1 MVGLRRG
8 GGGDILFWT
17 TLPLEGFLLCPWKF
31 QTKQGFILGKS
42 TKLGYS
48 RKKNSRVFQIVVRGG
63 GIRNFCWGDF
73 FTRWRKPEEEW
84 FWQFKPFSK
93 LKTAFCEY
101 WASIKIKIKMTYVSK
116 KYEIKTKME
125 QEQWIQLKILFL
137 LGYTLKIVV

>member
-8 GGGDILFWT
+8 GGEDII
-17 TLPLEGFLLCPWKF
+17 LEGFLLCPWKF

-42 TKLGYS
+42 TKLSYS
-48 RKKNSRVFQIVVRGG
+48 RKKNKQQGFPNSGKGWGDQKL
-63 GIRNFCWGDF
+63 CWGNF

-101 WASIKIKIKMTYVSK
+101 WASTKIKIKMTYVSK
-116 KYEIKTKME
+116 EYEIETKME
-125 QEQWIQLKILFL
+125 QEQWLQLKILFL